1 MKRFALTWRP
11 DKSILG
17 ALESEEQPI
26 WDQLGS
32 FTLGMSRFWLEKAEK
47 SVRLSWRDLESM
59 NISNIFLFQSLETAS
74 KWIKQFSLTNEWSK
88 YVLYKFLHL
97 YLSKYSV
104 LIDFTIKL
112 ESVWP
117 KIKDTSWSQIGFSSL
132 HRRRHPAHAVPSSP
146 SQCYI
151 NTKRPGFLH
160 LISKPWTIH
169 SSNYADIIDSLRNPF
184 WLVLVNICQ
193 KHLFL
198 HQLTHNMT
206 IDCSLYYEF
215 ST

>member
-1 MKRFALTWRP
+1 MKHFALTWRP

-88 YVLYKFLHL
+88 YVLYKFLHV

-117 KIKDTSWSQIGFSSL
+117 KIKDTSWSQI
-132 HRRRHPAHAVPSSP
+132 RRRPTQAVQYSCGH
-146 SQCYI
+146 CYI
-151 NTKRPGFLH
+151 TTIRPGYFH
-160 LISKPWTIH
+160 LIS
-169 SSNYADIIDSLRNPF
+169 NA
-184 WLVLVNICQ
+184 LVLCVISDRALC
-193 KHLFL
+193 
-198 HQLTHNMT
+198 
-206 IDCSLYYEF
+206 
-215 ST
+215 

>member
-1 MKRFALTWRP
+1 MNRFALTWRP

-17 ALESEEQPI
+17 ALDSEEQQI

-74 KWIKQFSLTNEWSK
+74 KWIKQFSFTNEWSK
-88 YVLYKFLHL
+88 YVLYKFLHV

-104 LIDFTIKL
+104 LIDFTINL

-117 KIKDTSWSQIGFSSL
+117 KIKDTSWSQISFFSL
-132 HRRRHPAHAVPSSP
+132 NRRRRPTQAVQYSCGH
-146 SQCYI
+146 CYI
-151 NTKRPGFLH
+151 TTIRPGFFH
-160 LISKPWTIH
+160 LISNASVFSVSVEP
-169 SSNYADIIDSLRNPF
+169 SSSASGAGKFKI
-184 WLVLVNICQ
+184 
-193 KHLFL
+193 
-198 HQLTHNMT
+198 QL
-206 IDCSLYYEF
+206 SK
-215 ST
+215 